1 MHVQK
6 TDNSTTEVTLTIT
19 AGESSLAPIKQV
31 VVQKLAPKVKLQ
43 GFREGKAPLGLIEK
57 NIDPKVLQTEFLD
70 EALTVLYMKATEQEK
85 VRPVTRPQVNI
96 KKFVPFTDL
105 EFTVTTGVIGKIGL
119 PNYKKISVSKEAV
132 KVTDKDVQ
140 EVINSLKIRLADKTD
155 VERASKS
162 GDQVWIDFKGT
173 DEKGKPIQ
181 GADGKE
187 YPLLLG
193 SDTFIPGFEA
203 NIVGMKA
210 GDKKTFTLT
219 FPKSYGVRA
228 LANKKVTFEV
238 SVSKVQIIE
247 EPKEDDEFAKKAG
260 PFTTLAQL
268 RDDIKTQLKIER
280 EREATTKQQDEIVRT
295 LVSKSSVDIPGELI
309 EQQVEYSFNDL
320 KQNLAQ
326 RGQTLKEFLDLE
338 AKSESQYRD
347 EVVRPQAENQ
357 LKTSLVLA
365 EIADVEQLVVTPEE
379 LEVRLQLLK
388 GQYQDPKMQAEL
400 DKEENRRDIASR
412 MLSEKVLALIT
423 Q

>member
-1 MHVQK
+1 
-6 TDNSTTEVTLTIT
+6 
-19 AGESSLAPIKQV
+19 
-31 VVQKLAPKVKLQ
+31 
-43 GFREGKAPLGLIEK
+43 
-57 NIDPKVLQTEFLD
+57 
-70 EALTVLYMKATEQEK
+70 
-85 VRPVTRPQVNI
+85 
-96 KKFVPFTDL
+96 
-105 EFTVTTGVIGKIGL
+105 
-119 PNYKKISVSKEAV
+119 
-132 KVTDKDVQ
+132 
-140 EVINSLKIRLADKTD
+140 
-155 VERASKS
+155 
-162 GDQVWIDFKGT
+162 
-173 DEKGKPIQ
+173 
-181 GADGKE
+181 
-187 YPLLLG
+187 LG

-219 FPKSYGVRA
+219 FPKTYGVRA

-238 SVSKVQIIE
+238 SVSKVQVVE

-412 MLSEKVLALIT
+412 LLSEKVLALIS